1 MRQYIFWRICVI
13 LNKLGMMEL
22 SVMEK
27 LAINNFLRHL
37 RIDCGLKKE
46 VIVEMINYAK
56 QKKLSFITYLIHAKK
71 IDSNYLAQLLAKE
84 FLLTFIDLD
93 TIDPSQLPIH
103 LINENLLE
111 QYQIL
116 PLWQDNEKLGLAMV
130 DPSHQVAIDDVRFST
145 GLILEYIVV
154 EAKQL
159 TLMLGK
165 LRNQSMILKQTSCK
179 LGLRVGSKSRTEDV
193 NIPPIPL
200 NNTTEDEVAII
211 NYVCQL
217 LLYAIARNASDV
229 HFEPYQEHLDIRF
242 RIDGLLYVMVVLPKY
257 LIQRI
262 ITRLKIM
269 SQLDIA
275 ERRVPQDGRFRI
287 QDAKGRDVDCR
298 LSTCPTIY
306 GEKLVIRILDSNKIC

>member
-13 LNKLGMMEL
+13 LNKFGMMEL

-145 GLILEYIVV
+145 GLILEYI
-154 EAKQL
+154 
-159 TLMLGK
+159 
-165 LRNQSMILKQTSCK
+165 
-179 LGLRVGSKSRTEDV
+179 
-193 NIPPIPL
+193 
-200 NNTTEDEVAII
+200 
-211 NYVCQL
+211 
-217 LLYAIARNASDV
+217 
-229 HFEPYQEHLDIRF
+229 
-242 RIDGLLYVMVVLPKY
+242 
-257 LIQRI
+257 
-262 ITRLKIM
+262 
-269 SQLDIA
+269 
-275 ERRVPQDGRFRI
+275 
-287 QDAKGRDVDCR
+287 
-298 LSTCPTIY
+298 
-306 GEKLVIRILDSNKIC
+306 